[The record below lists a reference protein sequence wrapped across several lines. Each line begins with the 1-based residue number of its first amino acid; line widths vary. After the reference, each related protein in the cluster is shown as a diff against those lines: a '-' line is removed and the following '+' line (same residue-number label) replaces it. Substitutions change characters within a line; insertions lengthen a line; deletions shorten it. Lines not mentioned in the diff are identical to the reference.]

1 MTVREVFFV
10 EEVRRVR
17 SRSKVRDVFMTVAE
31 AADAIKAWERDDAF
45 ALGPY
50 KAAKIRRHIVR
61 GVAEMLEEVSW

>member
-1 MTVREVFFV
+1 
-10 EEVRRVR
+10 
-17 SRSKVRDVFMTVAE
+17 VRDVFMTVAE